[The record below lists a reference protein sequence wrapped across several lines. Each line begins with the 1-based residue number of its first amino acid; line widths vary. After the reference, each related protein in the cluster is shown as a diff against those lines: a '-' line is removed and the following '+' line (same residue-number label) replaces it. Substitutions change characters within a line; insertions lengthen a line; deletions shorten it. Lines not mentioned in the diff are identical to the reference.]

1 MPDRP
6 DSLPPGWNEHWARE
20 WSEHGRPGLTPC
32 RVVRIDKGGITV
44 ARKSGD
50 EQLVIAAKAVRRVV
64 VGDVCGLD
72 AEAGRVEQILPRQTV
87 FERRSPGVARDQLQ
101 LQARP
106 LAANMDLV
114 FVLQP
119 LDAGLNPSRLAR
131 ELVLAWESG
140 AQPVVLL
147 TKTDLVDDAA
157 IAQALDDARRC
168 APGVEVHAIST
179 RRAHGLDELRPHLG
193 SGHVVALLGA
203 SGAGKSSLVNALA
216 GRTVQLTAEVRDHDR
231 RGRHTTSAGQIVELT
246 DGALLIDTP
255 GIRGVGLWSADE
267 GFEKAFEDLSEFVQ
281 QCRFADCT
289 HTTEPGC
296 GLLEAVAAGRI
307 GADRVEIWQTLSLEL
322 DQLEDG
328 LETRE
333 REERKE
339 RNQRARRK
347 AKRRDEAP
355 AESTGRS
362 YDRAD
367 MSEDDLDDEPD
378 DEPDHDL
385 AADEVADDA

>member
-1 MPDRP
+1 
-6 DSLPPGWNEHWARE
+6 
-20 WSEHGRPGLTPC
+20 
-32 RVVRIDKGGITV
+32 VRIDKGGIIV
-44 ARKSGD
+44 SRKSGD
-50 EQLVIAAKAVRRVV
+50 ELLVIAAKAVRRVV

-72 AEAGRVEQILPRQTV
+72 AAAGRIEQILTRQTV

-101 LQARP
+101 LQSRP

-119 LDAGLNPSRLAR
+119 LDSPVNTSRLSR

-147 TKTDLVDDAA
+147 TKTDLVDAVTIDEQVAE
-157 IAQALDDARRC
+157 ARRFS
-168 APGVEVHAIST
+168 PGVEVHAVST
-179 RRAHGLDELRPHLG
+179 RAPHGLDPLRPHLG
-193 SGHVVALLGA
+193 AGHVIALLGA

-216 GRTVQLTAEVRDHDR
+216 GRAVQLVAEVRDNDR
-231 RGRHTTSAGQIVELT
+231 RGRHTTTSGQIIELT

-255 GIRGVGLWSADE
+255 GIRGVGLWSADD

-296 GLLEAVAAGRI
+296 GLLAAVESGRI
-307 GADRVEIWQTLSLEL
+307 GADRVEVWQHLAQEL

-328 LETRE
+328 LEERE

-347 AKRRDEAP
+347 AKRRDPDAP
-355 AESTGRS
+355 SAATGRS
-362 YDRAD
+362 YDPD
-367 MSEDDLDDEPD
+367 GSELDDDLEDEPGGD
-378 DEPDHDL
+378 DPDR
-385 AADEVADDA
+385 

>member
-6 DSLPPGWNEHWARE
+6 DTLPPGWNEHWARE

-32 RVVRIDKGGITV
+32 RVVRIDKGGIMV

-72 AEAGRVEQILPRQTV
+72 AAAGRIEQILPRLTV

-101 LQARP
+101 LQSRP
-106 LAANMDLV
+106 LAANMDRV

-119 LDAGLNPSRLAR
+119 LDSGVNLTRLAR

-140 AQPVVLL
+140 AQPVVVL
-147 TKTDLVDDAA
+147 TKADLVTSEVAEQQRADA
-157 IAQALDDARRC
+157 QRFS
-168 APGVEVHAIST
+168 PGVEVHVIST
-179 RRAHGLDELRPHLG
+179 RSAHGLDELRALHG
-193 SGHVVALLGA
+193 AGHVIALLGA
-203 SGAGKSSLVNALA
+203 SGAGKSSLVNSLA
-216 GRTVQLTAEVRDHDR
+216 GHEVQLTAEVRDNDR
-231 RGRHTTSAGQIVELT
+231 RGRHTTSAGQIIELT

-267 GFEKAFEDLSEFVQ
+267 GFEKAFDDLSSFAQ

-296 GLLEAVAAGRI
+296 GLLEAVAAGEI
-307 GADRVEIWQTLSLEL
+307 GADRVEIWQALALEL
-322 DQLEDG
+322 EQLEDG

-347 AKRRDEAP
+347 AKRRDAEP
-355 AESTGRS
+355 AEATGRS
-362 YDRAD
+362 YDIND
-367 MSEDDLDDEPD
+367 LDLDEDDPDGDD
-378 DEPDHDL
+378 DL
-385 AADEVADDA
+385 A